1 VAATI
6 IDDAPSPTREHHQ
19 SRVRLM
25 FAASLLAFGVAAASA
40 ASTAT
45 RPQTVLEVGAGA
57 ATSGPDAA
65 AAPAIADPGAAIE
78 SWLGDHRD
86 QLFRGA
92 PSTYVGT
99 CESATTDGLCSTET
113 EDLGDAQVHTVG
125 VTATDWGADVLVE
138 RNAADGSW
146 QVTGVEAW
154 PALGDRYDGPRW
166 SPTTAITTWWTDDAK
181 AETMYGAGA
190 VHLRSCDEAAAATA
204 GTGQPLLCS
213 ALVEDTGATRVYDS
227 GQVGRPADV
236 RITVAAQPDRTWT
249 VTETLAR

>member
-1 VAATI
+1 
-6 IDDAPSPTREHHQ
+6 
-19 SRVRLM
+19 M

-40 ASTAT
+40 ASTAH
-45 RPQTVLEVGAGA
+45 RPETVLEVGAGA
-57 ATSGPDAA
+57 ATSGGAA
-65 AAPAIADPGAAIE
+65 AAPAVADPAAAIE

-86 QLFRGA
+86 QLFQGA
-92 PSTYVGT
+92 PTDYVGP
-99 CESATTDGLCSTET
+99 CDSAATDGLCSTVT

-138 RNAADGSW
+138 RSAADGSW
-146 QVTGVEAW
+146 QVTGIEAW

-166 SPTTAITTWWTDDAK
+166 SPTTAITTWWTEDAK

-190 VHLRSCDEAAAATA
+190 VHLRSCDEAEAAST
-204 GTGQPLLCS
+204 GGVTGQALLCS
-213 ALVEDTGATRVYDS
+213 TLVEDTGATRVYDS
-227 GQVGRPADV
+227 GRVGRPADV